1 MVSAASSAVV
11 VASSA
16 ASAVA
21 VASFSST
28 PAAVRM
34 ALVVFG
40 LATLAAAAPA
50 APAAPAGLWQ
60 RRLLQLRQ
68 QRRHG
73 RPRTGQDP
81 ARLGEDLR
89 VRL

>member
-21 VASFSST
+21 VASFSPT

-40 LATLAAAAPA
+40 LATLAA
-50 APAAPAGLWQ
+50 AAPAGLWQ